1 MSTIVK
7 KKCALLVIDSGQ
19 AGPRGRW
26 SREREHWK
34 KVLPPEWCSVFLL
47 RASQEVPSPVE
58 STHGN
63 VNTLTVPGKD
73 SFRPGILN
81 KTLAGLRH
89 LDEKFEFIVRT
100 NLSTR
105 CNFPRLHQKL
115 ELLGP
120 RSYSG
125 VIGTH
130 RCIAAYVSG
139 TCITLGPVAQRAL
152 LDADPHP
159 ERGTIPDD
167 IIIAKILSASSISP
181 SQPGRNW
188 RRDAE
193 GQIPDLELFH
203 RACFWR
209 LKNAGRHADKLWTIP
224 LRENPN

>member
-1 MSTIVK
+1 M
-7 KKCALLVIDSGQ
+7 
-19 AGPRGRW
+19 
-26 SREREHWK
+26 
-34 KVLPPEWCSVFLL
+34 LPPEWCSVFLL

-63 VNTLTVPGKD
+63 VNTLTDTGKD

-105 CNFPRLHQKL
+105 CNFPRLRQKL
-115 ELLGP
+115 KLLGP

-125 VIGTH
+125 VVVKNRGNLH
-130 RCIAAYVSG
+130 FVSG
-139 TCITLGPVAQRAL
+139 TCITLGSVAQRAL

-159 ERGTIPDD
+159 ERETIPDD
-167 IIIAKILSASSISP
+167 VIIAKILSASGFPP

-188 RRDAE
+188 RRDAKR
-193 GQIPDLELFH
+193 QIPNLKRFR

-209 LKNAGRHADKLWTIP
+209 LKNARRHADKMWTVP
-224 LRENPN
+224 LREKPN